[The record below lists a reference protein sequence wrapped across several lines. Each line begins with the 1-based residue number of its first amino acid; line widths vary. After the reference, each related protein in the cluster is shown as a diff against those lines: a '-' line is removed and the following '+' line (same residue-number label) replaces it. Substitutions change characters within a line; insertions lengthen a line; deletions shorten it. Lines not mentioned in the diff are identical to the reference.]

1 MLSVLQNALRM
12 QKLIFFGKNFLCKC
26 EQPILKQI
34 TSKSGKVEFISV
46 VQNRTESASDT
57 EILLES
63 FSDEDEEQPKKVE
76 VAAVVASAANGSGDK
91 SNETDLKSQ
100 QDAAEIRRLLRR
112 KDELERKQK
121 SEEKYNERLQV
132 SAPIKYFTT
141 WCSIVDISQSLGSSR
156 DLTIPYNALMAK
168 LIVSFETT
176 VFGFHLR
183 SIKCRI
189 ASGSRHIFHTSGH
202 SI

>member
-1 MLSVLQNALRM
+1 M
-12 QKLIFFGKNFLCKC
+12 QKLIFFGKDFLCKC
-26 EQPILKQI
+26 KQPILKQI
-34 TSKSGKVEFISV
+34 TSKTGKVEFISI

-63 FSDEDEEQPKKVE
+63 FSDEEEEPPKKVE
-76 VAAVVASAANGSGDK
+76 AAAVVASAPNGSGDK
-91 SNETDLKSQ
+91 INETDLKSQ

-132 SAPIKYFTT
+132 SAPIKCFITR
-141 WCSIVDISQSLGSSR
+141 CSIADITSQP
-156 DLTIPYNALMAK
+156 LTIALTS
-168 LIVSFETT
+168 LIIVSPETT
-176 VFGFHLR
+176 VFGLCWS

-189 ASGSRHIFHTSGH
+189 ALDSCRIFLTWRHLI
-202 SI
+202 

>member
-1 MLSVLQNALRM
+1 M

-34 TSKSGKVEFISV
+34 ISKSGKVEFLSV

-63 FSDEDEEQPKKVE
+63 FSDEDDEQPKKVE

-91 SNETDLKSQ
+91 INETDLKSQ

-132 SAPIKYFTT
+132 SAPIKL
-141 WCSIVDISQSLGSSR
+141 SINLGALSLILAK
-156 DLTIPYNALMAK
+156 DLN
-168 LIVSFETT
+168 
-176 VFGFHLR
+176 
-183 SIKCRI
+183 
-189 ASGSRHIFHTSGH
+189 
-202 SI
+202 